1 MFLKMEKGED
11 ATATEDEDKADDKQ
25 KVETAMRNSQRD
37 REKRSFYNSPNFDVC
52 EIALCFVKM
61 VQTL

>member
-37 REKRSFYNSPNFDVC
+37 AIPATDPSF
-52 EIALCFVKM
+52 
-61 VQTL
+61 Q